1 MGFLPIVPKESD
13 SQSHRCYLKSEH
25 LPAFYMEDFSVM
37 GLTVEDM
44 GTAVAALRRNGIA
57 IEKEAALA
65 MARIDG
71 LAGMKTVLRLLEES
85 GIAFELSDIADQI
98 YQG

>member
-1 MGFLPIVPKESD
+1 MGLLPIVPKEND
-13 SQSHRCYLKSEH
+13 TVSHHCHLKSEH

-37 GLTVEDM
+37 GLSVKDID
-44 GTAVAALRRNGIA
+44 TAVAALQRNGIE
-57 IEKEAALA
+57 IEKKDALA

-71 LAGMKTVLRLLEES
+71 LNGMQTILGLLKS
-85 GIAFELSDIADQI
+85 NGIAFELTDIADQI

>member
-1 MGFLPIVPKESD
+1 MGLLPIVPKGND
-13 SQSHRCYLKSEH
+13 KIRNQCHLKSEH

-44 GTAVAALRRNGIA
+44 ATAVAALQRNGVEIQQNG
-57 IEKEAALA
+57 ALA
-65 MARIDG
+65 MAQIDG
-71 LAGMKTVLRLLEES
+71 LTGMKKVLGLLES
-85 GIAFELSDIADQI
+85 HGIAFEMTDIADQI